1 MFFTIL
7 IGIFLRLLYLDE
19 IPAEMWGDVNEHY
32 FFTQNILNGNFNFN
46 YWGGDGPMFDYFS
59 ALISKFGGLSFYS
72 LKLTTVIIGTL
83 LIVVNYLV
91 AKEYFK
97 NKKIGLIVA
106 FLTAVSFWSLTFSR
120 QAKPYILVPLVTS
133 LTILFYLRKKYFLS
147 GLIIG
152 IGTYTQS
159 SFWGMF
165 FFSFLD
171 WKMFLGAFL
180 LSSKLFFDFYTDK
193 TMLFDQTSYLGEKLI
208 GSLNQGILTFIG
220 GVIRN
225 YLINLRALFYQG
237 DGVFRHNIP
246 FQPHLD
252 SITAIFFVIGLF
264 LIIKEVIIEKKY
276 NHFLI
281 FYTGFLCLIPTSID
295 IHNQLNNPSMGRTVS
310 LTLIIFLFTAY
321 AIYKV
326 VKNRLIIFFVLILI
340 FFSQFLSLFFYI
352 SENFT
357 Q

>member
-120 QAKPYILVPLVTS
+120 QAKPYILVPLMTS
-133 LTILFYLRKKYFLS
+133 LSILFYLRKKYFLS

-152 IGTYTQS
+152 MGMYTQS

-165 FFSFLD
+165 FFSFLN
-171 WKMFLGAFL
+171 WKMFLVAFL
-180 LSSKLFFDFYTDK
+180 LSLKFFFDFYIDK
-193 TMLFDQTSYLGEKLI
+193 TMLFGQTSYLGEKLV

-220 GVIRN
+220 GVVRN

-237 DGVFRHNIP
+237 DRVFRHNIP
-246 FQPHLD
+246 LQPHLD
-252 SITAIFFVIGLF
+252 LITAIFFVIG
-264 LIIKEVIIEKKY
+264 
-276 NHFLI
+276 
-281 FYTGFLCLIPTSID
+281 
-295 IHNQLNNPSMGRTVS
+295 
-310 LTLIIFLFTAY
+310 
-321 AIYKV
+321 
-326 VKNRLIIFFVLILI
+326 FF
-340 FFSQFLSLFFYI
+340 
-352 SENFT
+352 
-357 Q
+357 